1 LGFYKR
7 NRSLFLTTLGAG
19 LMATS
24 LCWEYVRMKPD
35 YRYLVEPWSIRGYE
49 TTQGWVILASAVTVI
64 ALAVPLSLR
73 LLKGRF
79 VESLLVAGAVTT
91 FATLVPVV
99 AGAPDQRLGGV
110 PVWGLAALLGLAVV
124 AVASRLLPEG
134 LAGSRRRL
142 VSFGVFIAITTLA
155 GLLVYGRL
163 FGDRSV
169 PLWAAVLLLMLT
181 LDVLVISRAP
191 YELAPYRLLLIGVA
205 LMWIVA
211 LVCAGSLRS
220 TLLRLQLENLGIAAE
235 YRDIQIASG
244 ILVAWAGGLLAF
256 AGVVALWARRRDELE
271 ERSRAG
277 LQLAVAELSATELEE
292 AV

>member
-1 LGFYKR
+1 VRGKPAHGAAALGR
-7 NRSLFLTTLGAG
+7 VQQAG
-19 LMATS
+19 VDG
-24 LCWEYVRMKPD
+24 E
-35 YRYLVEPWSIRGYE
+35 
-49 TTQGWVILASAVTVI
+49 IL
-64 ALAVPLSLR
+64 LPGLR
-73 LLKGRF
+73 
-79 VESLLVAGAVTT
+79 VA
-91 FATLVPVV
+91 
-99 AGAPDQRLGGV
+99 APDLVGPDRAEPALVLSPELAEDLVSGFGGECAV
-110 PVWGLAALLGLAVV
+110 FLLGLAVV
-124 AVASRLLPEG
+124 AVVSRLLPEG

-142 VSFGVFIAITTLA
+142 VSFGVFIAITALA

-277 LQLAVAELSATELEE
+277 QQLAGAELSATELEE

>member
-1 LGFYKR
+1 MGFYKR

-49 TTQGWVILASAVTVI
+49 TTQGWVILAAAVAVML
-64 ALAVPLSLR
+64 LAVPLSLR
-73 LLKGRF
+73 LLKGKF
-79 VESLLVAGAVTT
+79 VGSLLVAGAVTA

-124 AVASRLLPEG
+124 AVAARLLPET
-134 LAGSRRRL
+134 LAGSWRRPIL
-142 VSFGVFIAITTLA
+142 FGVFAAITALA
-155 GLLVYGRL
+155 GLLAYARL

-169 PLWAAVLLLMLT
+169 PLWVVVLLLMLT
-181 LDVLVISRAP
+181 LDVLVLSRAP
-191 YELAPYRLLLIGVA
+191 AELAPYRLLLIGVT
-205 LMWIVA
+205 LVWVVA

-220 TLLRLQLENLGIAAE
+220 TLARLQLENLGIAAE
-235 YRDIQIASG
+235 YRDIQITSG
-244 ILVAWAGGLLAF
+244 ILLAWAGGLLAF

-271 ERSRAG
+271 EHSRAG
-277 LQLAVAELSATELEE
+277 LQLAVAALSTTELEE